1 MKYQKPKRLSTPAER
16 KGSMSGLSA
25 DVIHFTT
32 NQFSLLYDL
41 SPIAAFDCCSLYTTG
56 GIATEQYLTFRL
68 SVFFVLSLFE
78 MCYGYYTLAMV
89 ADASN

>member
-1 MKYQKPKRLSTPAER
+1 
-16 KGSMSGLSA
+16 MSGLSA

-68 SVFFVLSLFE
+68 SVFL
-78 MCYGYYTLAMV
+78 CYLYLRCVMGTIHWLW
-89 ADASN
+89 